1 MNWLIVA
8 VVIIAVVV
16 LVSLA
21 ATNPMMRKR
30 EDAAIKTVK
39 DALGPVELIE
49 PRTTAM
55 GTEPDD
61 GSGLRGMVC
70 LGLSKSE
77 VMAVAWV
84 GGGTWRVDRT
94 SVTSVDTP
102 ADELETAARTT
113 INITYDRPGDDEA
126 TAMFRVR
133 DASDWLTFLGY
144 DWGAEGPPS
153 ADEL

>member
-1 MNWLIVA
+1 MVL
-8 VVIIAVVV
+8 AVVV
-16 LVSLA
+16 VIVIVVGLV

-30 EDAAIKTVK
+30 EDAAIKTLK
-39 DALGPVELIE
+39 DHLGAGSVQVIE

-70 LGLSKSE
+70 LGLSDAE
-77 VMAVAWV
+77 LMAVAWV
-84 GGGTWRVDRT
+84 RGGEWRIPRA

-102 ADELETAARTT
+102 VEDPSETPRATIVVGYTRADGEEM
-113 INITYDRPGDDEA
+113 

-133 DASDWLTFLGY
+133 EAPEWLTALGY
-144 DWGAEGPPS
+144 DWGPDGPPPTY
-153 ADEL
+153 DD